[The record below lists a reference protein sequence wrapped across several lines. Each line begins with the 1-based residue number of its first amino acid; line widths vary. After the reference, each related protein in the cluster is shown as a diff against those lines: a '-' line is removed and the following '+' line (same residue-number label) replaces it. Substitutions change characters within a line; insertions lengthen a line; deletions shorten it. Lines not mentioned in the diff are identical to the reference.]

1 MRATSGMPRAIR
13 RGFVVPKRNAIS
25 DRFAATMRVRSE
37 QVSRV
42 TSTLKWLRFA
52 LLTAAMVACLLANA
66 QTPVEFTP
74 SAGFGGDSTGLGT
87 LKFVFR
93 EPRAFQVTSHGAE
106 QGDGTFHLDQ
116 TITFAGEPPQS
127 RFWLM
132 TRTAPHRYAATLSD
146 AAGPVEATVSG
157 SRLSLR
163 YRVKG
168 PVYMH
173 QELVLSADGRTI
185 DNVGVVR
192 LLGIPIGRLQETIT
206 RKMPAVASDAPA
218 EPRP

>member
-1 MRATSGMPRAIR
+1 MDLLRGMSLGLAAP
-13 RGFVVPKRNAIS
+13 NAIS
-25 DRFAATMRVRSE
+25 TRFAATMRVRSE
-37 QVSRV
+37 QASTV
-42 TSTLKWLRFA
+42 TRALKWLCLA
-52 LLTAAMVACLLANA
+52 LLAAATVACPMATA

-74 SAGFGGDSTGLGT
+74 SAGFGGESEGRGT

-93 EPRAFQVTSHGAE
+93 KPRVFHVTSRGTE
-106 QGDGTFHLDQ
+106 QGDGTFRLDQ

-127 RFWLM
+127 RFWVM
-132 TRTAPHRYAATLSD
+132 TRTAPNRYAATLSD

-157 SRLSLR
+157 PRLSLR

-168 PVYMH
+168 PVFMH

-206 RKMPAVASDAPA
+206 RKVPASTSGDPVDPD
-218 EPRP
+218 R

>member
-1 MRATSGMPRAIR
+1 
-13 RGFVVPKRNAIS
+13 
-25 DRFAATMRVRSE
+25 MRVRSE
-37 QVSRV
+37 QASHV
-42 TSTLKWLRFA
+42 TRTLKWLRLA
-52 LLTAAMVACLLANA
+52 LLTAATVACSLTAA
-66 QTPVEFTP
+66 QAPVAFTP
-74 SAGFGGDSTGLGT
+74 SAGFGGESEGRGT

-93 EPRAFQVTSHGAE
+93 KARAFYVTSRGAQ
-106 QGDGTFHLDQ
+106 QGDGTFRLDQ

-127 RFWLM
+127 RFWVM
-132 TRTAPHRYAATLSD
+132 TKTAEHHYAATLSD

-157 SRLSLR
+157 ARLSLR

-173 QELVLSADGRTI
+173 QELVLSSDGRTI

-206 RKMPAVASDAPA
+206 RNVPGVISGDPVTPA
-218 EPRP
+218 R

>member
-1 MRATSGMPRAIR
+1 MDLLRGMSLGLATP
-13 RGFVVPKRNAIS
+13 NAIS
-25 DRFAATMRVRSE
+25 GRFAATMRLRYE
-37 QVSRV
+37 QASGVSR
-42 TSTLKWLRFA
+42 TLRWLCLA
-52 LLTAAMVACLLANA
+52 LFVAATVACPLATA
-66 QTPVEFTP
+66 QAPVEFTP
-74 SAGFGGDSTGLGT
+74 SAGFGGESTGRGT

-93 EPRAFQVTSHGAE
+93 KPRAFHVTSHGIE
-106 QGDGTFHLDQ
+106 QSDRTFRLDQ

-127 RFWLM
+127 RFWVM
-132 TRTAPHRYAATLSD
+132 TRTAAHRYAATLSD

-157 SRLSLR
+157 PRLSLR

-168 PVYMH
+168 PVFMH

-206 RKMPAVASDAPA
+206 RKVPASTSGNAVDPG
-218 EPRP
+218 R

>member
-1 MRATSGMPRAIR
+1 MASA
-13 RGFVVPKRNAIS
+13 
-25 DRFAATMRVRSE
+25 
-37 QVSRV
+37 
-42 TSTLKWLRFA
+42 LKWLFLA
-52 LLTAAMVACLLANA
+52 LLTAATVAGSLAAA
-66 QTPVEFTP
+66 QAPVEFTP
-74 SAGFGGDSTGLGT
+74 RAGFGGESEGRGT

-93 EPRAFQVTSHGAE
+93 KPRAFHVTSHGTE
-106 QGDGTFHLDQ
+106 QSDGTFRLDQ

-127 RFWLM
+127 RFWVM
-132 TRTAPHRYAATLSD
+132 TRSANNRYAATLSD

-168 PVYMH
+168 PVFMH
-173 QELVLSADGRTI
+173 QELVLSADGRTV

-206 RKMPAVASDAPA
+206 RKVPASHSDGSIDSGL
-218 EPRP
+218 